1 MPSFLTALRLDRIDA
16 WLVMSLKASVYLA
29 GAALLTFLLGKLFR
43 RIRRL
48 SAELIRERGGA
59 DAEVEKQ
66 TDTIASISRRVL
78 FSLIWI
84 LAVVLALREY
94 KFDVGP
100 VLAGAGVVGLA
111 VGFAAQ
117 SVLKDWI
124 GGLFLLTE
132 GQIRIGDVIKIG
144 DLAGTVEQ
152 LSLRTTVLRGYDGNV
167 HVFANGSVQSFSNL
181 TLGHSYAVFDL
192 AAGYGEDPELL
203 SGALREAGDELR
215 ADAEFG
221 PLVLDGMEVAGVDR
235 FTEQGV
241 VVKARIRTRPSQQWK
256 VAREVNR
263 RVRLKCAERGITIA
277 TAQRAVQIFEKGF
290 DHDSDPAQSTRRP

>member
-1 MPSFLTALRLDRIDA
+1 MPPFLAALKWDRIDE

-59 DAEVEKQ
+59 DAEIEKQ

-78 FSLIWI
+78 FSLIWT
-84 LAVVLALREY
+84 LAMVLALREF

-100 VLAGAGVVGLA
+100 LLAGAGVAGLA

-124 GGLFLLTE
+124 NGLFLLTE

-144 DLAGTVEQ
+144 DLTGTVEQ

-167 HVFANGSVQSFSNL
+167 HVVANGSVQNFSNL
-181 TLGHSYAVFDL
+181 TLGHSYAVFEM
-192 AAGYGEDPELL
+192 AADYGEDPELL
-203 SGALREAGDELR
+203 LGALREAGDELR

-221 PLVLDGMEVAGVDR
+221 PLVLEEMEVAGVDR

-241 VVKARIRTRPSQQWK
+241 VVKARMRTRPSQQWR

-290 DHDSDPAQSTRRP
+290 GHDSHPAQPTSRP